1 MRTNEIFRGNYLS
14 QEVSLVKAEK
24 DQSNVLK
31 NIAEYNNK
39 SRPKTKEG
47 SRINSRSIVCKTY
60 IFINFNLLS

>member
-14 QEVSLVKAEK
+14 QEVSIVKAEK

-31 NIAEYNNK
+31 NIAQYNNK

-47 SRINSRSIVCKTY
+47 RELT
-60 IFINFNLLS
+60 LEA